1 MEYAK
6 LQNSAQHLIAEEKQI
21 NALLT
26 TIILVNCTA
35 CSHHS
40 KTIILNLLA
49 LYLLFCFCDKTTDL
63 IVHQAARNQRLKQMV
78 NDLGEWY

>member
-6 LQNSAQHLIAEEKQI
+6 LQSSAQHLVAEEKQI

-26 TIILVNCTA
+26 MIILVDCTA

-40 KTIILNLLA
+40 KTIILNILA
-49 LYLLFCFCDKTTDL
+49 F
-63 IVHQAARNQRLKQMV
+63 
-78 NDLGEWY
+78 